1 MAIQFETEW
10 IDAAGLDGPE
20 LSATWASLRIRVDE
34 AVITRLVDRADT
46 VRSQVYVP
54 LYPLVESLVTNW
66 WFLLHEIENPAK
78 SGDQGFERRHAL
90 VSARDG
96 YAFPNLQ
103 VMPAGGQMHLTWIR
117 DRLPWSQIEFLEQ
130 GQAWVDRE
138 EFRECCSDL
147 VQHVLKRLASLGV
160 EGTILQEEWA
170 SIQAADQ
177 DEVTFCQTAA
187 GLGWDPYAIG
197 DAERTLV
204 SKLEESLAED
214 WFEEALA
221 VLDVERLDAQV
232 SAIAAVL
239 KPRKGASVALDRLR
253 SISRPASTGTG
264 WRTEKPWAA
273 GYALA
278 RHVRQELALDGI
290 PLPTTPDL
298 ARALGEDAQAL
309 KGATK
314 GRSFGAADLVNGAV
328 TQDNRGLPTFA
339 FRSSSDK
346 ARRFHFCRGL
356 AEVLAAPNSEALLTQ
371 ARSDRQQWSRA
382 FAAEF
387 LAPSAALQTR
397 VCRSTLDEDGVDE
410 LATEFGVLPSLI
422 AHQVE
427 NHRIAKVRQ

>member
-10 IDAAGLDGPE
+10 VDAAGVDGPE

-34 AVITRLVDRADT
+34 AVITRLVDRSDT

-78 SGDQGFERRHAL
+78 SSDQGFERRHAL

-103 VMPAGGQMHLTWIR
+103 VMPAGGQIHLTWMP
-117 DRLPWSQIEFLEQ
+117 DRLQWSQIEFLEQ
-130 GQAWVDRE
+130 GQAWIDRE

-147 VQHVLKRLASLGV
+147 VQRVVKRLASLGV

-170 SIQAADQ
+170 SIQAADE
-177 DEVTFCQTAA
+177 DEVTFCETAA
-187 GLGWDPYAIG
+187 GLGWDPYAIS
-197 DAERTLV
+197 DTERTLV
-204 SKLEESLAED
+204 SKLEENLTQD
-214 WFEEALA
+214 WFREALA
-221 VLDVERLDAQV
+221 VLDGERLDAQV
-232 SAIAAVL
+232 AAIAAVL
-239 KPRKGASVALDRLR
+239 KPRKGGSLALNCLR
-253 SISRPASTGTG
+253 SIARPSSTETG

-290 PLPTTPDL
+290 PLPTAPAL
-298 ARALGEDAQAL
+298 ARALNEDPQAL
-309 KGATK
+309 RGATK
-314 GRSFGAADLVNGAV
+314 ARDFGAADLVNGAV
-328 TQDNRGLPTFA
+328 TQDNDGLPAFA
-339 FRSSSDK
+339 IRSGSDS

-356 AEVLAAPNSEALLTQ
+356 AEVLAAPNSDALLTQ

-387 LAPSAALQTR
+387 LAPAAALQAK
-397 VCRSTLDEDGVDE
+397 VSGSTLDEDAVDE
-410 LATEFGVLPSLI
+410 LASEFGVSPWLI
-422 AHQVE
+422 AHQVQ
-427 NHRIAKVRQ
+427 NHGIAEVRQ